1 MAEYMRPGLLPIRV
15 LLAACLCLTASA
27 FAQDVF
33 PSKTVRIVVPVQGGT
48 MDLLAR
54 LVAPSLSASLGQ
66 PVVVETKAGAGGN
79 IGTDYVAKSAPDG
92 YTLLVG
98 FNGPLAV
105 NVTLFDKLPFDPVR
119 DLAPITLAV
128 SVSQLLAVHPGVPVA
143 SVAEF
148 VAYAKSRREPLN
160 YGSIGVGGASHLTM
174 EMFKS
179 AAGIDLVHVPY
190 KGSAPTV
197 TDLLAGVVPVAFLVP
212 GNVLP
217 HVRGGRLKVLAST
230 GRGRLASTPG
240 VPTMIESGYADFEAI
255 SWIGFLAPARTPRAI
270 VERYN
275 AELVRILRRPEIR
288 DKLVGI
294 DFEVIGSTPEEF
306 GALIKSEIT
315 RWGEV
320 IRRTGARAN

>member
-1 MAEYMRPGLLPIRV
+1 MRLKIPVRLILV
-15 LLAACLCLTASA
+15 ACLGWVPLS
-27 FAQDVF
+27 FAQDF
-33 PSKTVRIVVPVQGGT
+33 PSKPVHIVVPVQGGT

-54 LVAPSLSASLGQ
+54 LVAPQLSESLGQ
-66 PVVVETKAGAGGN
+66 PVLVETRAGAGGN
-79 IGTDYVAKSAPDG
+79 IGTDFVAKSAPDG

-98 FNGPLAV
+98 FNGPLAI

-128 SVSQLLAVHPGVPVA
+128 SAPQFLVVHPSVPVS

-148 VAYAKSRREPLN
+148 VAYAKGFREPLS

-179 AAGIDLVHVPY
+179 AAGLELVHVPY
-190 KGSAPTV
+190 KGSAPAV
-197 TDLLAGVVPVAFLVP
+197 NDLLAGTVPVAFLVP

-217 HVRGGRLKVLAST
+217 YVKAGRMKVLAST
-230 GRGRLASTPG
+230 GRRRLASMPG

-275 AELVRILRRPEIR
+275 VEMVRILKRPEIR
-288 DKLVGI
+288 EKLVAI
-294 DFEVIGSTPEEF
+294 DFEVIGSTPDEF
-306 GALIKSEIT
+306 GAVIRSEIV

-320 IRRTGARAN
+320 IRKTGARAN

>member
-1 MAEYMRPGLLPIRV
+1 MRLKIPVRLILV
-15 LLAACLCLTASA
+15 ACLGWVPLS
-27 FAQDVF
+27 FAQDF
-33 PSKTVRIVVPVQGGT
+33 PSKPVHIVVPVQGGT

-54 LVAPSLSASLGQ
+54 LVAPGLSESLGQ
-66 PVVVETKAGAGGN
+66 PVVVETRAGAGGN
-79 IGTDYVAKSAPDG
+79 IGTDFVAKSAPDG

-98 FNGPLAV
+98 FNGPLAI

-128 SVSQLLAVHPGVPVA
+128 SAPQFLVVHPSVPVS

-148 VAYAKSRREPLN
+148 VAYAKGFREPLS

-179 AAGIDLVHVPY
+179 AAGLELVHVPY
-190 KGSAPTV
+190 KGSAPAV
-197 TDLLAGVVPVAFLVP
+197 NDLLAGTVPVAFLVP

-217 HVRGGRLKVLAST
+217 YVKAGRMKVLAST
-230 GRGRLASTPG
+230 GRRRLASMPG

-275 AELVRILRRPEIR
+275 VEMVRILKRPEIR
-288 DKLVGI
+288 EKLVAI

-306 GALIKSEIT
+306 GGVIRSEIV

>member
-1 MAEYMRPGLLPIRV
+1 MRLKIPVRLILV
-15 LLAACLCLTASA
+15 ACLGWMPLP
-27 FAQDVF
+27 FAQDF
-33 PSKTVRIVVPVQGGT
+33 PSKPVHIVVPVQGGT

-54 LVAPSLSASLGQ
+54 LVAPVLSESLGQ
-66 PVVVETKAGAGGN
+66 PVLVETKAGAGGN
-79 IGTDYVAKSAPDG
+79 IGTDFVAKSAPDG

-98 FNGPLAV
+98 FNGPLAI

-128 SVSQLLAVHPGVPVA
+128 SAPQFLVVHPSVPVS

-148 VAYAKSRREPLN
+148 VAYAKGFREPLS

-179 AAGIDLVHVPY
+179 AAGLELVHVPY
-190 KGSAPTV
+190 KGSAPAV
-197 TDLLAGVVPVAFLVP
+197 NDLLAGTVPVAFLVP

-217 HVRGGRLKVLAST
+217 YVKAGRMKVLAST
-230 GRGRLASTPG
+230 GRRRLASMPG

-275 AELVRILRRPEIR
+275 AELVRILKRPEIR
-288 DKLVGI
+288 EKLVAI

-306 GALIKSEIT
+306 GAVIRSEIV

-320 IRRTGARAN
+320 IRRTGARVN

>member
-1 MAEYMRPGLLPIRV
+1 MTISLMRCSRV
-15 LLAACLCLTASA
+15 VSTAVIACVGWMPLALAQEA
-27 FAQDVF
+27 FA
-33 PSKTVRIVVPVQGGT
+33 SKPVHIVVPVQGGT

-54 LVAPSLSASLGQ
+54 LVAPTLSASLGQ

-128 SVSQLLAVHPGVPVA
+128 SVSQLLAMHPSVPVT

-160 YGSIGVGGASHLTM
+160 YGSIGVGGNSHLTM

-217 HVRGGRLKVLAST
+217 HLRAGRLKVLAST
-230 GRGRLASTPG
+230 GRARLASTPA

-270 VERYN
+270 IERYN
-275 AELVRILRRPEIR
+275 TELVRILKRPEVR
-288 DKLVGI
+288 EKLVGI

>member
-1 MAEYMRPGLLPIRV
+1 MRLKFPVRLILV
-15 LLAACLCLTASA
+15 ACLGWVPLS
-27 FAQDVF
+27 FAQDF
-33 PSKTVRIVVPVQGGT
+33 PSKPVHIVVPVQGGT

-54 LVAPSLSASLGQ
+54 LVAPELSESLGQ
-66 PVVVETKAGAGGN
+66 PVVVETRAGAGGN
-79 IGTDYVAKSAPDG
+79 IGTDFVAKSAPDG

-128 SVSQLLAVHPGVPVA
+128 SAPQFLVVHPSVPVS

-148 VAYAKSRREPLN
+148 VAYAKGFREPLS

-179 AAGIDLVHVPY
+179 AAGLELVHVPY
-190 KGSAPTV
+190 KGSAPAV
-197 TDLLAGVVPVAFLVP
+197 NDLLAGTVPVAFLVP

-217 HVRGGRLKVLAST
+217 YVKAGRMKVLAST
-230 GRGRLASTPG
+230 GRRRLASMPG

-275 AELVRILRRPEIR
+275 AELVRILKRPEIR
-288 DKLVGI
+288 EKLVAI

-306 GALIKSEIT
+306 GAVIRSEIV

-320 IRRTGARAN
+320 IRRTGARVN

>member
-1 MAEYMRPGLLPIRV
+1 MRLKIPVRLILV
-15 LLAACLCLTASA
+15 TCLGWMPLS
-27 FAQDVF
+27 FAQDF
-33 PSKTVRIVVPVQGGT
+33 PSKPVHIVVPVQGGT

-54 LVAPSLSASLGQ
+54 LIAP
-66 PVVVETKAGAGGN
+66 V
-79 IGTDYVAKSAPDG
+79 
-92 YTLLVG
+92 
-98 FNGPLAV
+98 LAV

-128 SVSQLLAVHPGVPVA
+128 SAPQFLVVHPSVPVS

-148 VAYAKSRREPLN
+148 VAYAKGFREPLS

-179 AAGIDLVHVPY
+179 AAGLELVHVPY
-190 KGSAPTV
+190 KGSAPAV
-197 TDLLAGVVPVAFLVP
+197 NDLLAGTVPVAFLVP
-212 GNVLP
+212 GTVLP
-217 HVRGGRLKVLAST
+217 YVKAGRMKVLAST
-230 GRGRLASTPG
+230 GRRRLASMPG

-275 AELVRILRRPEIR
+275 AEIVRILKRPEIR
-288 DKLVGI
+288 EKLVAI

-306 GALIKSEIT
+306 GGLIRSEIV

-320 IRRTGARAN
+320 IRKTGARAN

>member
-1 MAEYMRPGLLPIRV
+1 MRPHLMFFRL
-15 LLAACLCLTASA
+15 LLAACLCWAPSSP
-27 FAQDVF
+27 AQDF

-54 LVAPSLSASLGQ
+54 LVAPALSESLGQ

-79 IGTDYVAKSAPDG
+79 IGTEFVAKSAPDG
-92 YTLLVG
+92 HTLLVG

-128 SVSQLLAVHPGVPVA
+128 SAPQFLVVHPGVPVS

-148 VAYAKSRREPLN
+148 VAYAKSFREPLN
-160 YGSIGVGGASHLTM
+160 YGSIGIGGASHLTM

-190 KGSAPTV
+190 KGSAPAV
-197 TDLLAGVVPVAFLVP
+197 NDLLAGTVPVAFLVP

-217 HVRGGRLKVLAST
+217 HAKAGRLKVLAST
-230 GRGRLASTPG
+230 GRRRLASTPG

-255 SWIGFLAPARTPRAI
+255 SWIGFLVPAGTPRAI
-270 VERYN
+270 VARYN
-275 AELVRILRRPEIR
+275 ADLVRILDKPEIR
-288 DKLVGI
+288 DKLVAI
-294 DFEVIGSTPEEF
+294 DFEVVGGTPEEF
-306 GALIKSEIT
+306 AALIRSEIA
-315 RWGEV
+315 RWGAV
-320 IRRTGARAN
+320 IKRTGARAN

>member
-1 MAEYMRPGLLPIRV
+1 MRLKIPVRLILV
-15 LLAACLCLTASA
+15 ACLGWMPLS
-27 FAQDVF
+27 FAQDF
-33 PSKTVRIVVPVQGGT
+33 PSKPVHIVVPVQGGT
-48 MDLLAR
+48 VDLLAR
-54 LVAPSLSASLGQ
+54 LVAGPLSESLGQ
-66 PVVVETKAGAGGN
+66 PVLVETRAGAGGN
-79 IGTDYVAKSAPDG
+79 IGTDFVAKSAPDG

-98 FNGPLAV
+98 FNGPLAI

-128 SVSQLLAVHPGVPVA
+128 SAPQFLVVHPSVPVS

-148 VAYAKSRREPLN
+148 VAYAKGFREPLS

-179 AAGIDLVHVPY
+179 AAGLELVHVPY
-190 KGSAPTV
+190 KGSAPAV
-197 TDLLAGVVPVAFLVP
+197 NDLLAGTVPVAFLVP

-217 HVRGGRLKVLAST
+217 YVKAGRMKVLAST
-230 GRGRLASTPG
+230 GRRRLASMPG
-240 VPTMIESGYADFEAI
+240 VPTMIESGYAEFEAI

-275 AELVRILRRPEIR
+275 VEMVRILKRPEIR
-288 DKLVGI
+288 EKLVAI
-294 DFEVIGSTPEEF
+294 DFEVIGSTPDEF
-306 GALIKSEIT
+306 GAVIRSEIV

-320 IRRTGARAN
+320 IRKTGARAN